1 MLIKKNI
8 TFSLEIKGKVTK
20 KKRNDQI
27 QLENIPIRMRVTF
40 NCERI
45 DFFTGYRTD
54 ASKWDAENQ
63 RATGMNKSLQT
74 ASEINDHLDYLKAE
88 IIKVFRKYEL
98 MEVMPTR
105 EQVKQDFNSR
115 IAQNEDENWDDT
127 EPDKQVTKPEKNIFW
142 VSFNEFIRVNGRQ
155 NDWTDATYEKFHAME
170 NHLKEFNKHLSFDY
184 FDENG
189 LLAFVEHLRLKR
201 NMKNSTI
208 GKQMS
213 FLK

>member
-1 MLIKKNI
+1 
-8 TFSLEIKGKVTK
+8 
-20 KKRNDQI
+20 
-27 QLENIPIRMRVTF
+27 MRVTF

-74 ASEINDHLDYLKAE
+74 ASEINDHLDYLKVE

-115 IAQNEDENWDDT
+115 IAQNEDENWNDT
-127 EPDKQVTKPEKNIFW
+127 EPDKQVTKPEKNIFQ
-142 VSFNEFIRVNGRQ
+142 VSFNEFIRVNGRHHEV
-155 NDWTDATYEKFHAME
+155 DWP
-170 NHLKEFNKHLSFDY
+170 
-184 FDENG
+184 
-189 LLAFVEHLRLKR
+189 
-201 NMKNSTI
+201 
-208 GKQMS
+208 
-213 FLK
+213 